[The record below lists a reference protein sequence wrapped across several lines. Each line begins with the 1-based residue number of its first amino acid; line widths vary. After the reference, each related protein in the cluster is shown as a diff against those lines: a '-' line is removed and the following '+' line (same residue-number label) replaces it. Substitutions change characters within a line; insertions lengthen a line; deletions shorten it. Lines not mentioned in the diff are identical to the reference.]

1 MRRIIIILC
10 FMIMSAVAA
19 TASDP
24 IGMLRE
30 GDILFQASAP
40 SEFSDAI
47 LSATARDTLNFTHTG
62 IFALVDG
69 RPSVIEAVPS
79 KGVTVTPAEEFFGES
94 TVILVKR
101 LSNPDSPAL
110 AEGAAQ
116 EAMKLAGRPY
126 DRRFAEGDSAVY
138 CSELV
143 QLAYRR
149 AAGDKST
156 EDIFPS
162 VAMNFRAP
170 DGSMPDY
177 WIEHFMQEGCP
188 IPQGTPGTNPNSIA
202 ASPRLTE
209 VFRITATPKTE

>member
-10 FMIMSAVAA
+10 LTIMSAITV

-24 IGMLRE
+24 IDMLRE

-79 KGVTVTPAEEFFGES
+79 KGVTVTPAEEFVRES
-94 TVILVKR
+94 TVILAMR
-101 LSNPDSPAL
+101 LDAPDDTAL
-110 AEGAAQ
+110 ARTAAR
-116 EAMKLAGRPY
+116 EALKLAGRPY
-126 DRRFAEGDSAVY
+126 DKRFAEGDSTVY

-149 AAGDKST
+149 AAGDINT

-177 WIEHFMQEGCP
+177 WIEHFKQEGCP

-209 VFRITATPKTE
+209 VFRITATPKPE